1 MAFIDHDARE
11 LNLKIVYCGPG
22 LAGKTTILRHI
33 HHAMPPERRSAMTS
47 RASEVERMLFFSL
60 ASPSLPPL
68 RGLAVRLHLYT
79 VPGAAAHGTS
89 HELVLTNVDGVVFVA
104 DSQRPRAAA
113 NVDALEDLEI
123 DLAARGRDLRELPL
137 VMQYNK
143 RDLPQLLSVAE
154 LDVLLGAAEC
164 PRLEAVAT
172 NGVGVLA
179 TLEALAEAILAPLRD
194 DAGGPASAS

>member
-1 MAFIDHDARE
+1 MSDLPYRPNVGAVLFNRD
-11 LNLKIVYCGPG
+11 G
-22 LAGKTTILRHI
+22 L
-33 HHAMPPERRSAMTS
+33 
-47 RASEVERMLFFSL
+47 
-60 ASPSLPPL
+60 
-68 RGLAVRLHLYT
+68 
-79 VPGAAAHGTS
+79 
-89 HELVLTNVDGVVFVA
+89 VFVA
-104 DSQRPRAAA
+104 DSQRARAEA
-113 NVDALEDLEI
+113 NVESLEDLESN
-123 DLAARGRDLRELPL
+123 LATHGRDLQQVPL